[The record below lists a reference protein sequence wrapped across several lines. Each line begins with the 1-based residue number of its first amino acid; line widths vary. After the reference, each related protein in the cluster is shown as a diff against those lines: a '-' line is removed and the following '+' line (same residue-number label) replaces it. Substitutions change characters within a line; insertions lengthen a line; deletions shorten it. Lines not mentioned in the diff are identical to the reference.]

1 MPFKI
6 LENIIAH
13 QLKIDRLH
21 SPIAPHL
28 RNLDGLCYENIKAN
42 NQSSR
47 PSKIYT
53 KNTSAVIIRKRQ
65 THTDLAE
72 YLHASCYGPVKSTF
86 IKAIEKSFFKTWPG
100 LSEKIVRKHLHPQVC
115 TSKRTFVSISPAPT
129 KYAIKNG
136 K

>member
-1 MPFKI
+1 MDQNSFKMPNLHSAIYAVRKNDDNEKCCITSHKKIISALPIQNIPFKN

-28 RNLDGLCYENIKAN
+28 RDLDGLCYENIKVN

-47 PSKIYT
+47 SGKIYR
-53 KNTSAVIIRKRQ
+53 KNRCAVIIRKRQ

-72 YLHASCYGPVKSTF
+72 YLHASCYGPV
-86 IKAIEKSFFKTWPG
+86 
-100 LSEKIVRKHLHPQVC
+100 
-115 TSKRTFVSISPAPT
+115 
-129 KYAIKNG
+129 
-136 K
+136 